1 MAFAP
6 VRGAKRFYIKAD
18 VLFWWQKR
26 TRKPPAIS
34 TRWIH
39 EKGAARPFQTPKGK
53 SKRKKASRF
62 AKTGCGAQRPLRAL
76 SGTRVLLTAA
86 PTAPPCI
93 RRRRRSSLLRI
104 FLCFSYL
111 RLRRRFH
118 VSAGRYHQ
126 QRGNTSCEAANRRNE
141 KKALSAAASFFP
153 FRQPLRGLKGASSP
167 FLVDPARRNRWWF
180 SGSLLTSKEN
190 ISLNEKAL

>member
-1 MAFAP
+1 MARGQSAVAVRLSSLLRAKREPEMVLAP
-6 VRGAKRFYIKAD
+6 VRGAERFYVKWNCSLLMSKENQKTTSDFDALDPRIKGCSP
-18 VLFWWQKR
+18 L
-26 TRKPPAIS
+26 I
-34 TRWIH
+34 I
-39 EKGAARPFQTPKGK
+39 PKEL

-104 FLCFSYL
+104 FLCFSHL

-118 VSAGRYHQ
+118 ASAGHYRQ

-141 KKALSAAASFFP
+141 KKALSAATSFFP
-153 FRQPLRGLKGASSP
+153 FR
-167 FLVDPARRNRWWF
+167 
-180 SGSLLTSKEN
+180 LL
-190 ISLNEKAL
+190 LWAC